1 MICVS
6 NSKENF
12 MGAFIEAF
20 INTVKTMQSPEMYS
34 LGTHILFNSIAVVCG
49 LVILALFIV
58 PAILTKKNLVISIIA
73 GAVNFVSALVM
84 PTFVWLFHT
93 LPIGIYQFQTQEELY
108 AFFLNLLVKT
118 LIVSGLSMVILAGFV
133 LSIVYIAT
141 NFKTKPA
148 LFAVFA
154 LVLTIARYMFIAPYQ
169 TILTMVFKIALA
181 SQETLKL
188 VLVVGQSFQFVLYFG
203 VLVVALGLVLAA
215 SLINMIKSKKAPE
228 VAPEKAEEKIEAK
241 AEEKA
246 EEKIEAKAE
255 EKTEAK
261 AEVK

>member
-20 INTVKTMQSPEMYS
+20 INTFKTMQSPEMYS

-241 AEEKA
+241 AEEKT
-246 EEKIEAKAE
+246 EAKAE